1 MEVLS
6 CLLEN
11 DTTDTIRLEFAV
23 PVLKIISMIINNDEK
38 KSVVVKKLS
47 AKEKAV
53 LKLLQ
58 G

>member
-1 MEVLS
+1 MSLRKRYYRH
-6 CLLEN
+6 N
-11 DTTDTIRLEFAV
+11 KINLEFAV

-47 AKEKAV
+47 GKEKAV